1 MSIFYPEELII
12 YSLSVNSFLPF
23 DVKSDILAKVR
34 KNFFEHNRRQC
45 DKLVQNIGE
54 VSLNYTYNLEKNRP
68 MKWIVKKNKKTIE
81 DAVIVSVNSYELRT
95 YNENGDKLIS
105 TEYTNDHIFK
115 MLSFSHNNDAVVIS
129 AGIENNQPVLY
140 YREGNNKY
148 TLYLLEINEDEE
160 VLTRLSEK
168 NPYISVTALTNKGLV
183 YFGSQEEI
191 SNINCIIDEIKDKI
205 VEENTP
211 KSYITQEDKKSG
223 FNFNDNDFNIKK
235 NMNQTYDVGKVEYF
249 TDDPED
255 IEENHSLE
263 KINILDN
270 VYENQNDVQAEIEN
284 ISDNISNDNALND
297 KNSENVEVTE
307 PSVDNPV
314 NKTEEFETK
323 TEEIEDK
330 EEDSETANPPVE
342 EVECPVDNS
351 TEEIKFDDNS
361 GVIEDVE
368 DNNNSVEEN
377 SRANETQELNK
388 EFIEKIILE
397 KIAEALE
404 GVSLA
409 TSKEEKID
417 FANKL
422 DVDSILADY
431 ANTGETSSESVD
443 DVSVEEEQ
451 EIRDN
456 RNVRIADLI
465 INSGGERYLYFGEL
479 NDNLLRD
486 GYGRTEMSN
495 GKTAYEGN
503 YKDNKRSGFGSFYYR
518 DGGLCYCGEWKDNKR
533 EGFGIGIR
541 SSDNS
546 FHTGGWS
553 DNKPQGIG
561 ARFDKYGNLSY
572 VSNYENGKEKG
583 LSVQF
588 NSDGSVTVFKWQ
600 NDEKKIIETIFP

>member
-1 MSIFYPEELII
+1 MSIFYPDELVI

-23 DVKSDILAKVR
+23 DVKCDILAKIR

-54 VSLNYTYNLEKNRP
+54 VSLNYTYNLEKNKP

-115 MLSFSHNNDAVVIS
+115 KMSFSNNDDTVVIS
-129 AGIENNQPVLY
+129 AGIENNQPVLF
-140 YREGNNKY
+140 YRGGNYNN
-148 TLYLLEINEDEE
+148 TLYMLEINEDEK

-168 NPYISVTALTNKGLV
+168 NPYITVTAFTNKGLV
-183 YFGSQEEI
+183 YFGSQNEI
-191 SNINCIIDEIKDKI
+191 SNINSIIEEIKAEI
-205 VEENTP
+205 IEENTP

-235 NMNQTYDVGKVEYF
+235 NMNQTYDVSKVEYF
-249 TDDPED
+249 TDDTQD
-255 IEENHSLE
+255 
-263 KINILDN
+263 NI
-270 VYENQNDVQAEIEN
+270 QSEIKN
-284 ISDNISNDNALND
+284 ISMDFSYNKNNVLPDENTETLEVQELSIDNSAKEINEAGTQRA
-297 KNSENVEVTE
+297 EQEEVVE
-307 PSVDNPV
+307 P
-314 NKTEEFETK
+314 
-323 TEEIEDK
+323 
-330 EEDSETANPPVE
+330 ANTSVE
-342 EVECPVDNS
+342 EAEHPADNS
-351 TEEIKFDDNS
+351 TVVINTDNYCAVE
-361 GVIEDVE
+361 VIADK
-368 DNNNSVEEN
+368 NNSVEEN
-377 SRANETQELNK
+377 TEPEETQLANK
-388 EFIEKIILE
+388 EFIEKLILE

-404 GVSLA
+404 GVSLT
-409 TSKEEKID
+409 TSQREKID

-422 DVDSILADY
+422 DVDSILSDY
-431 ANTGETSSESVD
+431 TNTGEPSSD
-443 DVSVEEEQ
+443 NVSDEYIKEEQ
-451 EIRDN
+451 ETRDN
-456 RNVRIADLI
+456 RNVITADLI

-572 VSNYENGKEKG
+572 VSNYENGKENG
-583 LSVQF
+583 LCVQF
-588 NSDGSVTVFKWQ
+588 NSDGSVTVFKWK